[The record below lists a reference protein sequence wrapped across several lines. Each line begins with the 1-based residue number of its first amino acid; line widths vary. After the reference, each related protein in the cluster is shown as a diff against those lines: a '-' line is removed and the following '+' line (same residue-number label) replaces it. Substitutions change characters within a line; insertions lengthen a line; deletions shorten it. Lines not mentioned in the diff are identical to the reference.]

1 MVNVTKL
8 KVLIS
13 IMPAGATTKST
24 YVGAGAG
31 ALVRIDWIGLTP
43 IGNPRTLTP

>member
-31 ALVRIDWIGLTP
+31 ALVRGCEDGPKRP
-43 IGNPRTLTP
+43 IIKEN